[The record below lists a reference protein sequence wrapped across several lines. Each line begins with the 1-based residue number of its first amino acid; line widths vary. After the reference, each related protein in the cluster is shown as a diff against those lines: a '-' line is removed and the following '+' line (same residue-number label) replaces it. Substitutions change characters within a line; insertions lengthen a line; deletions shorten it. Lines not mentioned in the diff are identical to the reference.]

1 MLEIII
7 KVGAIKIYKKFGMPQ
22 MEYVVNTRS
31 QFVLLE
37 EFDRISKKL
46 YNGGKFQKCKI
57 NKVE

>member
-1 MLEIII
+1 
-7 KVGAIKIYKKFGMPQ
+7 MPQ

-57 NKVE
+57 NKVK